1 MCNYQRFLPSCSF
14 LFQWQPSDMRLE
26 ILDCDHR
33 FLRCRIQRVRGFK
46 AFCHTRQPWR
56 RSVTGI
62 LESWVK
68 AVEKNPLRKMVRK
81 EAFEWALIKWYGIN
95 IEVIV
100 CQVCALLREA
110 DNPIIVLWSA
120 QPRSILSSK
129 NWRHT
134 WTSIPISN
142 ESKSSCTSAR
152 RGIILLRQQ
161 MWWYPVKLW
170 LTRPSGPWSLHCCS
184 QLPSTHCSYIHQ
196 FECDY

>member
-1 MCNYQRFLPSCSF
+1 
-14 LFQWQPSDMRLE
+14 MRLE
-26 ILDCDHR
+26 IPARDQR
-33 FLRCRIQRVRGFK
+33 FWGFK
-46 AFCHTRQPWR
+46 ASCSTTRPGR

-129 NWRHT
+129 N
-134 WTSIPISN
+134 
-142 ESKSSCTSAR
+142 
-152 RGIILLRQQ
+152 
-161 MWWYPVKLW
+161 
-170 LTRPSGPWSLHCCS
+170 
-184 QLPSTHCSYIHQ
+184 
-196 FECDY
+196 